1 MASFFLNITCPNRAC
16 LAAGNSAQLLGKHVL
31 AGVSPRTVV
40 TPGRR
45 PQSTQSSLVTKS
57 SWTHPVYT
65 TSQLHSI
72 QTAHRNAK
80 DWSDR
85 MALGTVRFLRWGM
98 DLVTGY
104 HHSHPRD
111 VHSSRFRMTEE
122 KWITRFIFL
131 ESVAGVP
138 GMVAA
143 MLRHLKSLRRMRRD
157 YGWIETLLEEAYN
170 ERMHLLTFLKLSQPG
185 PAMYF
190 MVLAAQC
197 VFFTGFS
204 LAYLISPR
212 ICHRFVGYLEEEA
225 VITYT
230 KAIQELD
237 KGNLPLWSNVE
248 APAMAIKYWQM
259 PEGQRSIRSLLLC
272 VRADE
277 ANHRDVNHTL
287 GNLNQDSDPNP
298 FSAKFRNALKEASQP
313 LSPVKEY
320 R

>member
-1 MASFFLNITCPNRAC
+1 MASLLFNMTSPNRIH
-16 LAAGNSAQLLGKHVL
+16 LAPYSPAKLLGKHIL
-31 AGVSPRTVV
+31 TQVSPRTISI
-40 TPGRR
+40 PGRR
-45 PQSTQSSLVTKS
+45 PQSTQAHLVTKA
-57 SWTHPVYT
+57 SWTHPIYT
-65 TSQLHSI
+65 TSELQSI
-72 QTAHRNAK
+72 QTAHRNAQ
-80 DWSDR
+80 DWSDK

-104 HHSHPRD
+104 RHSQGRD
-111 VHSSRFRMTEE
+111 VHSSRFRMTEQ
-122 KWITRFIFL
+122 KWVTRFIFL

-204 LAYLISPR
+204 FAYLISPR

-237 KGNLPLWSNVE
+237 KGNLPLWSDME

-259 PEGQRSIRSLLLC
+259 PEGQRSIRSLLLN

-287 GNLNQDSDPNP
+287 GCLNQDSDPNP
-298 FSAKFRNALKEASQP
+298 FSAKFKKALKDASQP
-313 LSPVKEY
+313 LAPAQDC

>member
-1 MASFFLNITCPNRAC
+1 MASLFLNINCPSRTR
-16 LAAGNSAQLLGKHVL
+16 LAAGNSVHLLGKHVL
-31 AGVSPRTVV
+31 TRASPRTVV
-40 TPGRR
+40 ISGRR
-45 PQSTQSSLVTKS
+45 PQSTQSPLVTKS

-72 QTAHRNAK
+72 QTAHRNAQ
-80 DWSDR
+80 DWSDK

-104 HHSHPRD
+104 NHPYRRD
-111 VHSSRFRMTEE
+111 VKSSLFRMTEK

-190 MVLAAQC
+190 MVLASQC

-204 LAYLISPR
+204 LAYLVSPR

-237 KGNLPLWSNVE
+237 KGNLPLWSNME

-287 GNLNQDSDPNP
+287 GSLNQDSDPNP
-298 FSAKFRNALKEASQP
+298 FSAKFKNAIKEASQP
-313 LSPVKEY
+313 LSPLKDY